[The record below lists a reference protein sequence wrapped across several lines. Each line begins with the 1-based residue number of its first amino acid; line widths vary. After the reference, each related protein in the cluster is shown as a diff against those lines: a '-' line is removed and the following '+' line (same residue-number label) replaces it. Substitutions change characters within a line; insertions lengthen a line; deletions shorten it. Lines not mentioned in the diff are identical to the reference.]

1 MIRILSLFA
10 SLRFVPHIFV
20 YYHSRIRHTVLDY
33 ERDMWLSRNRFQKK
47 GIRGFLFL
55 LNMFPEYRSL
65 FYHRTG
71 AHYLSLFARGQ
82 NNLYFH
88 TPSSQIGKGLVI
100 WHGYSCVVNAQSIG
114 EPFRRVLLCDPQFLS
129 PRLQPATNRSIIQRH
144 VITLKHP
151 SKDNLFI

>member
-100 WHGYSCVVNAQSIG
+100 WHGYSCVV
-114 EPFRRVLLCDPQFLS
+114 
-129 PRLQPATNRSIIQRH
+129 
-144 VITLKHP
+144 
-151 SKDNLFI
+151 KDRKSVV

>member
-71 AHYLSLFARGQ
+71 AHYLSL
-82 NNLYFH
+82 LHEDKIIY
-88 TPSSQIGKGLVI
+88 I
-100 WHGYSCVVNAQSIG
+100 SI
-114 EPFRRVLLCDPQFLS
+114 L
-129 PRLQPATNRSIIQRH
+129 RLP
-144 VITLKHP
+144 K
-151 SKDNLFI
+151 